1 VKDHEIAQLVNDL
14 RDIAK
19 EFHSAQQLRERIAI
33 IVRKALTAT
42 PAPPVVSVTDKV
54 AERIHRHY
62 YLSPFAPSKAQLGR
76 QIITAVQ
83 SILGPT
89 LGMISREEHAAAVEL
104 AYMDGH
110 SDCDHERSVWH
121 VSTDWR
127 DSEARKRLEAP

>member
-1 VKDHEIAQLVNDL
+1 MITQVQIVEAVARGWCHSENAGKAMDVDL
-14 RDIAK
+14 AT
-19 EFHSAQQLRERIAI
+19 AI
-33 IVRKALTAT
+33 CVEVYRAMLAAA
-42 PAPPVVSVTDKV
+42 PAPPVVDVTWDVCSRVYDYAAEGQDTLV
-54 AERIHRHY
+54 ARNWLHAWQRE
-62 YLSPFAPSKAQLGR
+62 
-76 QIITAVQ
+76 
-83 SILGPT
+83 LGPT